1 MNPIY
6 VTQQP
11 GRDGRLEVLNS
22 LSHSGP
28 APAQHQE
35 ARNGGGA
42 HLLKGVR
49 YRAAERWQQN
59 LGQDQCMGSAKGNK
73 GERALKAQRRG
84 GERACVHMCI
94 LYVRVCSLLSH
105 LC

>member
-1 MNPIY
+1 MNSIC

-22 LSHSGP
+22 LSHSVP
-28 APAQHQE
+28 APAQHRE
-35 ARNGGGA
+35 PRDGGA

-49 YRAAERWQQN
+49 YRATERWQQN

-73 GERALKAQRRG
+73 GERALEAQRRQ
-84 GERACVHMCI
+84 GEDACVHACI
-94 LYVRVCSLLSH
+94 LYVHVCSLLPH